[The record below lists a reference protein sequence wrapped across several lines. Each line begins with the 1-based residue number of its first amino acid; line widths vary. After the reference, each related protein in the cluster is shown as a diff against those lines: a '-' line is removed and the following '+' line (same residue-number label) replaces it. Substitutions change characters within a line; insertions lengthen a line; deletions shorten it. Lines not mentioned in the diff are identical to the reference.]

1 MTIADATAAAPCC
14 CELLL
19 LAAVTGDDVPGHQQI
34 QLLQLQLCTA
44 ATAAAMAV
52 AAEWLEVQQ
61 SIDNQTHIS
70 LHRYPASAA
79 AAAAQASTAL

>member
-70 LHRYPASAA
+70 LHRYPSI
-79 AAAAQASTAL
+79 SSSSSSNTS